1 MPNFIVTE
9 RGYEIHVEHPVVKV
23 LLRISDLGG
32 TVIKVTVPE
41 PQHLKERVSKV
52 GESIG
57 EVHFRMARITTSWS
71 SSRDPDWERRFNLE
85 TFIQKVEDYAHF
97 LIEKRCRDLEGLLR
111 KYKLGPTTI
120 NLSDFRRKDEI
131 KTEKKRRWDTYEYS
145 VSFEGTIS
153 FDPPLADFVSQHLVL
168 TILAGEVSWYIPN
181 SVKNFMEE
189 RLKNAGGSSISS
201 DHVISDSEGIVWWTP
216 APKLNIVHVEP
227 SEWIFSLK
235 FGNYSYEQI
244 ASMFKNSLVTSQ
256 DIFEFIRK
264 ILAVAFLLNADA
276 NYLIVNKRRRVT
288 DREGNSLQILTRI
301 IDELEDLV
309 KPSGGV

>member
-23 LLRISDLGG
+23 LLKISEFGG
-32 TVIKVTVPE
+32 TTIKVTVPE
-41 PQHLKERVSKV
+41 PQHLKERISKV

-85 TFIQKVEDYAHF
+85 TFTQKVEDYAHF
-97 LIEKRCRDLEGLLR
+97 LIEKRCRDLEELLR
-111 KYKLGPTTI
+111 KYNLEPTTI

-131 KTEKKRRWDTYEYS
+131 KTEKKRKWDTYEYS

-168 TILAGEVSWYIPN
+168 TVLAEEVSWYIPN

-189 RLKNAGGSSISS
+189 RLKNVGGSSISS
-201 DHVISDSEGIVWWTP
+201 DHIISDSEGIVWWKP
-216 APKLNIVHVEP
+216 EPRLNIVHVEP
-227 SEWIFSLK
+227 SEWIFYLN
-235 FGNYSYEQI
+235 FRNHNYEEI
-244 ASMFKNSLVTSQ
+244 ESMFKNSLVRSQ
-256 DIFEFIRK
+256 DIFEFLRK
-264 ILAVAFLLNADA
+264 ILAVALFLNADA
-276 NYLIVNKRRRVT
+276 THLIVNKRKRT
-288 DREGNSLQILTRI
+288 TNREGNSLQILTRI

-309 KPSGGV
+309 NPSGGV